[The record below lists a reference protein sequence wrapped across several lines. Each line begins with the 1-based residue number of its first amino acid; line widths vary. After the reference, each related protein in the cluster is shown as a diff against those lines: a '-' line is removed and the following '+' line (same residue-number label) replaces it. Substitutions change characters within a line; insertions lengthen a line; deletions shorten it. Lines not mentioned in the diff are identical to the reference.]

1 VREQSCPRFRQDL
14 VVRRVVE
21 AGDVGYTIRD
31 PLTGDYYRQHP
42 MVRELCT
49 LLDGERTPHEV
60 LGEMGRRYPQY
71 TFSRDFLDEAL
82 ESLRRLN
89 FLEDT
94 FKRNLMLIER
104 GRVERRGLL
113 QPESLK
119 NVLNV
124 QLGIIDPLPFFRRI
138 HPYAGFLFWRPYVIA
153 AIAAF
158 VLSLAL
164 IWDRREILAHNVAM
178 MFTLQNATPFHLL
191 LLWAILFATI
201 VSHEIGHGLTC
212 YHYGGE
218 PRRLGLLLLYFMPGM
233 FCDVSDTYFFEKR
246 WPRAATALAGTYV
259 EMQAFALATF
269 VWLVTPSDLLVH
281 DISYRV
287 MLFAGISGFIFN
299 MNPLIKLDGYYVLMS
314 WLDVPLMRER
324 SFEWVGARFRSLFTR
339 DQSKVPKA
347 TRRERRIFT
356 IYGLLAMGYSFL
368 VLWFALRFVRA
379 VFVGNFKE
387 TGVVIFLVFLI
398 SMTKRYWMKAVK
410 GARLLVVER
419 SGFVRRHVALVLGG
433 AAAVIA
439 LLLTPLPH
447 LPRHEASLEPVESVP
462 VRAPVPG
469 TITEVFVRE
478 GDLVREGTVLA
489 RIIGPQRE
497 AERGVENARFEGALL
512 DTRQGAQHGTTWFP
526 GQRDAQAA
534 RLARLDTQSGQAWIS
549 SPSEGRVLSAYPGSL
564 YGRTVGAGDSLLF
577 VGRLDSLRVAIPLS
591 ERDAEEVAIG
601 RRVELRLRVDPG
613 HAYPF
618 RIDQLDL
625 APAGPSFDRASA
637 TELPSSDAPH
647 RVYRAFG
654 TIANPGGRLRPG
666 LSGVARIEA
675 PAQSLVDRL
684 AHLYARMVRADFWL

>member
-1 VREQSCPRFRQDL
+1 VIEEPCPRFRQDL
-14 VVRRVVE
+14 VVRRVIE

-31 PLTGDYYRQHP
+31 PLTGNYYRQHP
-42 MVRELCT
+42 MTRELCT
-49 LLDGERTPHEV
+49 LLDGQRTPSDV
-60 LGEMGRRYPQY
+60 LAEIGRRYPQY
-71 TFSRDFLDEAL
+71 YFSREFLDECL
-82 ESLRRLN
+82 DSLRRMD

-104 GRVERRGLL
+104 GRTERRGLL

-124 QLGIIDPLPFFRRI
+124 QLGIVDPLPLFRRI
-138 HPYAGFLFWRPYVIA
+138 HPYVQWLFWRPYVIA
-153 AIAAF
+153 ALGAF
-158 VLSLAL
+158 FLSLAL
-164 IWDRREILAHNVAM
+164 IWDRRDILAHNVAS

-191 LLWAILFATI
+191 LLYAILFGTI

-259 EMQAFALATF
+259 EMQVFVVATF
-269 VWLVTPSDLLVH
+269 VWLATPSDLLVH

-287 MLFAGISGFIFN
+287 MMFAGISGFIFN

-324 SFEWVGARFRSLFTR
+324 SFEWVGARFRALFTR

-347 TRRERRIFT
+347 TRRERRIFA
-356 IYGLLAMGYSFL
+356 IYGILAMGYSML

-379 VFVGNFKE
+379 IFVGNFRE

-398 SMTKRYWMKAVK
+398 SMTKKFWMKPVRAV
-410 GARLLVVER
+410 RLLAVER
-419 SGFVRRHVALVLGG
+419 SGYARKHAALVLGG
-433 AAAVIA
+433 IAAAMA

-447 LPRHEASLEPVESVP
+447 LPRHEAALEPVEAVP

-469 TITEVFVRE
+469 TISDVFVHE
-478 GDLVREGTVLA
+478 GDPVREGTVLA
-489 RIIGPQRE
+489 RLTGAERE
-497 AERGVENARFEGALL
+497 ANRGVENARFEGTLL
-512 DTRQGAQHGTTWFP
+512 DTRLQEQRGATWFP

-534 RLARLDTQSGQAWIS
+534 RVARMDAQTGQAWIS
-549 SPSEGRVLSAYPGSL
+549 SPREGRVLSAHTGSL
-564 YGRTVGAGDSLLF
+564 FGRTVSAGDSLLF

-613 HAYPF
+613 HAYRF
-618 RIDQLDL
+618 RIDRLDL
-625 APAGPSFDRASA
+625 APQGASFERASA
-637 TELPSSDAPH
+637 TELSSSDAPQ
-647 RVYRAFG
+647 RIYRAYG
-654 TIANPGGRLRPG
+654 TIANPDGRLRPG
-666 LSGVARIEA
+666 LSGIARIEA

-684 AHLYARMVRADFWL
+684 SHLYARMVRADFWL